1 MEREG
6 RVPTRGEKGNER
18 SATERA
24 RRHGFGGGVLD
35 SRPLWMNGWLD
46 GWMKKLTLG
55 MKAHESLDIN
65 LSGWM
70 DESTHPEG

>member
-35 SRPLWMNGWLD
+35 PRPLWMNRWLD
-46 GWMKKLTLG
+46 GWMDGWMKTLTLG
-55 MKAHESLDIN
+55 VKAHESLDIN
-65 LSGWM
+65 LSG
-70 DESTHPEG
+70 

>member
-1 MEREG
+1 
-6 RVPTRGEKGNER
+6 
-18 SATERA
+18 
-24 RRHGFGGGVLD
+24 
-35 SRPLWMNGWLD
+35 MNGWLD